1 MLFPVPADVP
11 PHDPVN
17 HCTVAPLPILP
28 PATVSVVL
36 APLQIVVV
44 PVIPVGA
51 VESVLT
57 VIVIL
62 AQMPG
67 VTQPPSPLAK

>member
-1 MLFPVPADVP
+1 MLLPVPADVP

-17 HCTVAPLPILP
+17 HCTVAPLPALP

-57 VIVIL
+57 VTTTEAHVVVL
-62 AQMPG
+62 HAP
-67 VTQPPSPLAK
+67 VY